1 MPEDVVVAAETEE
14 KPVKAVRI
22 PTPDKDDANELLR
35 LRADCARDVERAC
48 SSLRSTFE
56 QRFAKEKAAHDRRW
70 AETERKMRDDLET
83 ALNEA
88 SKRADD
94 RYASEAARVELRRRA
109 SLQSTPV
116 QESDL
121 ETTKAEL
128 DLAYATFEPTLEA
141 QREAQKQLVAA
152 RKAAVEASKTNE
164 SIPIKVMGQLDV

>member
-1 MPEDVVVAAETEE
+1 
-14 KPVKAVRI
+14 
-22 PTPDKDDANELLR
+22 
-35 LRADCARDVERAC
+35 
-48 SSLRSTFE
+48 
-56 QRFAKEKAAHDRRW
+56 
-70 AETERKMRDDLET
+70 MRDDLET

-109 SLQSTPV
+109 SLQSTAP

-121 ETTKAEL
+121 EATKAEL

-164 SIPIKVMGQLDV
+164 SIPIKVMGCVEIKTLRRVRAESSRRPPRHRRDTCSMAWRCRFLAARQSQDGRVIAEK